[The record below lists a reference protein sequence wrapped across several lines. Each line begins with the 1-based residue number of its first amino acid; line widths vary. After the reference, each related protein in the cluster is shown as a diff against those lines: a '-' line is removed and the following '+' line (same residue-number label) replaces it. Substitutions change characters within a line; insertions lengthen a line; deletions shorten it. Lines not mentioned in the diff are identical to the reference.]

1 MNENIVIVALVS
13 AIICFIMAYAI
24 TLKKLIT
31 SQKLAGKL
39 YVDNFTLEEYIKT
52 IKNLKE
58 DKTDQQIHQENFL
71 KFLSDSRDWAFNYI
85 EEVQA
90 GLNKF
95 VSDIEPEINY
105 FREYG
110 DLMAM
115 QPNYYSLKKITEAYE
130 ELKNL
135 LPKEE
140 EEVK

>member
-1 MNENIVIVALVS
+1 MIEIIVVLS
-13 AIICFIMAYAI
+13 SSLFISLT
-24 TLKKLIT
+24 TLLFLFVKL
-31 SQKLAGKL
+31 KRLNN
-39 YVDNFTLEEYIKT
+39 VV
-52 IKNLKE
+52 KNLSAAYLKIQTLMSA
-58 DKTDQQIHQENFL
+58 KTKLDNDAHQESFI
-71 KFLSDSRDWAFNYI
+71 KFLSDSRDSAFEYI
-85 EEVQA
+85 EEFQS

>member
-1 MNENIVIVALVS
+1 MEIIIVLGSLLFISLAALLILYVKVKSLKNNVKKLAVAYSKIENLVS
-13 AIICFIMAYAI
+13 SQN
-24 TLKKLIT
+24 KL
-31 SQKLAGKL
+31 
-39 YVDNFTLEEYIKT
+39 DN
-52 IKNLKE
+52 
-58 DKTDQQIHQENFL
+58 DAHQESFI
-71 KFLSDSRDWAFNYI
+71 KFLSDSRDSAFEYI
-85 EEVQA
+85 EEVQS

-130 ELKNL
+130 KLKNL

>member
-1 MNENIVIVALVS
+1 MKARK
-13 AIICFIMAYAI
+13 
-24 TLKKLIT
+24 LKNN
-31 SQKLAGKL
+31 
-39 YVDNFTLEEYIKT
+39 V
-52 IKNLKE
+52 KNLAAAYLKIE
-58 DKTDQQIHQENFL
+58 TLMSAKTKLDNDAHQENFI
-71 KFLSDSRDWAFNYI
+71 KFLSDSRDSAFEYI
-85 EEVQA
+85 EEFQS

>member
-1 MNENIVIVALVS
+1 MIEITIALGSLLFISLSILSVLSIKLRALKNNI
-13 AIICFIMAYAI
+13 
-24 TLKKLIT
+24 KKLSAAYSKIEILM
-31 SQKLAGKL
+31 SSKSKL
-39 YVDNFTLEEYIKT
+39 DN
-52 IKNLKE
+52 
-58 DKTDQQIHQENFL
+58 DAHQESFI
-71 KFLSDSRDWAFNYI
+71 KFLSDSRDSAFEYI
-85 EEVQA
+85 EEFQS

-140 EEVK
+140 EVK